1 MGHLLMIESWVG
13 SMSTLLPQAIRERGD
28 RFSFLTR
35 DLQHYLRAAPD
46 TGHPL
51 LGAANI
57 VAAETNDEA
66 DLLQWVRQ
74 LHNALA
80 FDGVLSSCDY
90 YLPTVAAV
98 AAELGLPGPSREA
111 VTAACDKARTRRIC
125 SAAGVPG
132 PDFAI
137 AAESADLVEAAER
150 IGYPMVVKPV
160 DLCGGMFVRRV
171 SNADELRAATA
182 EIAGFPVNARGQ
194 ARAAEVLVEE
204 CLAGPEFSVET
215 VTFGGNTT
223 VIGVTDKQVVG
234 DPWFIEAGHM
244 FPAALEPELATR
256 IAEVAC
262 GAIAALG
269 LDNTVAHTEI
279 KLTASG
285 PRLVEVNPRPAG
297 NRITELVRRV
307 TGIDLA
313 AVYADLALGR
323 EPDLRTTPTG
333 VGSAAI
339 AFLVPE
345 DGGVLTSITGAQDWP
360 LDARIVDYDL
370 IVPGKRVQA
379 AHNNNGY
386 LAHVMVVD
394 EKPGAAGDS
403 ARALIDALSVG
414 YDRTGV
420 AE

>member
-1 MGHLLMIESWVG
+1 
-13 SMSTLLPQAIRERGD
+13 MSTLLPQAIRERGD

-35 DLQHYLRAAPD
+35 DLGHYLRAGSS

-57 VAAETNDEA
+57 VTAETNDEA
-66 DLLQWVRQ
+66 GLLPWLGR
-74 LHNALA
+74 LHEVFE
-80 FDGVLSSCDY
+80 FDGVATSCDY

-98 AAELGLPGPSREA
+98 AAELGLPGPSRAA
-111 VTAACDKARTRRIC
+111 VAAACDKASTRRIC

-132 PDFAI
+132 PEFAI
-137 AAESADLVEAAER
+137 AAQVADLIAAAER
-150 IGYPMVVKPV
+150 IGYPVVVKPL

-171 SNADELRAATA
+171 NDAEELRAAA
-182 EIAGFPVNARGQ
+182 ADIAGFPVNARGQ
-194 ARAAEVLVEE
+194 ARAAEMLVEE
-204 CLAGPEFSVET
+204 CLNGPEFSVET

-223 VIGVTDKQVVG
+223 VIGITDKQVIG
-234 DPWFIEAGHM
+234 APWFIEAGHM
-244 FPAALEPELATR
+244 FPAALEPELETR

-262 GAIAALG
+262 AAIAALG

-313 AVYADLALGR
+313 AVCADLALGR
-323 EPDLRTTPTG
+323 EPDLRTTSTG
-333 VGSAAI
+333 VASAAI
-339 AFLVPE
+339 AFLVPQE
-345 DGGVLTSITGAQDWP
+345 SGVLADITGAEDWP
-360 LDARIVDYDL
+360 LDTRIVDYD
-370 IVPGKRVQA
+370 VAASGKRVQA
-379 AHNNNGY
+379 AQNNNGY

-394 EKPGAAGDS
+394 EKFGAAGDS
-403 ARALIDALSVG
+403 ARALIESLRVG
-414 YDRTGV
+414 FDRAGV
-420 AE
+420 PG